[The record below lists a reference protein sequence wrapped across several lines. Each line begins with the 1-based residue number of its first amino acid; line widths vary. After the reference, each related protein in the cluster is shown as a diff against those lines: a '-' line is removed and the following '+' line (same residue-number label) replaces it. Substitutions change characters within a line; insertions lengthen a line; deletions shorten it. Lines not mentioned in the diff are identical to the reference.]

1 LVVKVEFTVEET
13 TAMFDAVID
22 QIVEMEMGRSD
33 KATIRRW
40 RSEMSP
46 GSAAMQLL
54 AEKVNGGLQ
63 HEHDRSEVS
72 PIKKPDWA
80 S

>member
-1 LVVKVEFTVEET
+1 MKVEFTAEEVN
-13 TAMFDAVID
+13 AMFDAVID
-22 QIVEMEMGRSD
+22 QVLELKLGRTD

-40 RSEMSP
+40 RTDTSP
-46 GSAAMQLL
+46 GTAAMQLL
-54 AEKVNGGLQ
+54 TEKLNGELQ
-63 HEHDRSEVS
+63 REYDRSEVS

>member
-1 LVVKVEFTVEET
+1 MKVEFTVEET

-22 QIVEMEMGRSD
+22 EIVEAKMGRTD
-33 KATIRRW
+33 RATIRRW
-40 RSEMSP
+40 RTDMSP

-54 AEKVNGGLQ
+54 AEKINAGLQ
-63 HEHDRSEVS
+63 REHDRSEVS
-72 PIKKPDWA
+72 SIKKPDWA

>member
-1 LVVKVEFTVEET
+1 MKVEFTAEEVN
-13 TAMFDAVID
+13 AMFDAVVD
-22 QIVEMEMGRSD
+22 QVVELKLGRAD
-33 KATIRRW
+33 TAAVRRW
-40 RSEMSP
+40 RTETSP

-54 AEKVNGGLQ
+54 TEKVNDELQ
-63 HEHDRSEVS
+63 REVGRSEVS

>member
-1 LVVKVEFTVEET
+1 VKVEFTVEEAT
-13 TAMFDAVID
+13 VMFDSVID
-22 QIVEMEMGRSD
+22 QIVEMDLSRSD

-40 RSEMSP
+40 RTDMSP

-54 AEKVNGGLQ
+54 AEKTNEGLQ
-63 HEHDRSEVS
+63 REHDRSEVS

>member
-1 LVVKVEFTVEET
+1 MKVEFNADEVNS
-13 TAMFDAVID
+13 MLDAVID
-22 QIVEMEMGRSD
+22 QLLELNLGRAD
-33 KATIRRW
+33 TAAIRRW
-40 RSEMSP
+40 RTDTSP

-54 AEKVNGGLQ
+54 TERVNDELQ
-63 HEHDRSEVS
+63 REYDRSEVS

>member
-1 LVVKVEFTVEET
+1 
-13 TAMFDAVID
+13 
-22 QIVEMEMGRSD
+22 
-33 KATIRRW
+33 
-40 RSEMSP
+40 MSP

-54 AEKVNGGLQ
+54 AEKINVGLQ
-63 HEHDRSEVS
+63 REHDRSEVS

>member
-1 LVVKVEFTVEET
+1 MKVEFTVEET

-22 QIVEMEMGRSD
+22 QIVEMNLGRSD

-40 RSEMSP
+40 RTDMSP

-54 AEKVNGGLQ
+54 SEKINVGLQ
-63 HEHDRSEVS
+63 REHDRSEVS
-72 PIKKPDWA
+72 SIKKPDWA
-80 S
+80 Q

>member
-1 LVVKVEFTVEET
+1 MKVEFTVEET

-22 QIVEMEMGRSD
+22 EIVKTDMGRSD

-40 RSEMSP
+40 RTEMSP

-54 AEKVNGGLQ
+54 AEKINQGLQ
-63 HEHDRSEVS
+63 REHDRSEVS
-72 PIKKPDWA
+72 SIKKPDWA
-80 S
+80 Q

>member
-1 LVVKVEFTVEET
+1 MKVEFTVEET

-22 QIVEMEMGRSD
+22 QIVEMDLNRSD
-33 KATIRRW
+33 KATLRRW
-40 RSEMSP
+40 RTDMSP
-46 GSAAMQLL
+46 GSPAMQLL
-54 AEKVNGGLQ
+54 AEKINVGLQ
-63 HEHDRSEVS
+63 REHDRSEVS

>member
-1 LVVKVEFTVEET
+1 MKVEFTVEET

-22 QIVEMEMGRSD
+22 QIVEMDFSRSD
-33 KATIRRW
+33 KAAIRRW
-40 RSEMSP
+40 RTDMSP

-54 AEKVNGGLQ
+54 AEKVNVGLQ
-63 HEHDRSEVS
+63 REHDRSEVS

>member
-1 LVVKVEFTVEET
+1 MKVEFTVEET

-22 QIVEMEMGRSD
+22 QIVEMNLGRGD

-40 RSEMSP
+40 RTDMSP

-54 AEKVNGGLQ
+54 AEKINSGLQ
-63 HEHDRSEVS
+63 REHDRSEVS
-72 PIKKPDWA
+72 SIKKPDWA
-80 S
+80 Q

>member
-1 LVVKVEFTVEET
+1 MKVEFTVEET

-22 QIVEMEMGRSD
+22 QIVEMNFGRSD

-40 RSEMSP
+40 RTDMSP

-54 AEKVNGGLQ
+54 AEKINVGLQ
-63 HEHDRSEVS
+63 REHDRSEVS